1 MGDNFF
7 NYCANC
13 SRIGVWRSRRG
24 LGGNRETV
32 VLRVPRDVRDSFLAL
47 AGEAGSAK
55 IQGSASNKV
64 AARCIS
70 CLWKRS
76 NLLGK
81 TTFV

>member
-32 VLRVPRDVRDSFLAL
+32 VLRVPRDVRDLFYLWL
-47 AGEAGSAK
+47 ERQRSAI
-55 IQGSASNKV
+55 IQGSASKKD
-64 AARCIS
+64 AARRIS
-70 CLWKRS
+70 CRWKRS
-76 NLLGK
+76 NLLG
-81 TTFV
+81 